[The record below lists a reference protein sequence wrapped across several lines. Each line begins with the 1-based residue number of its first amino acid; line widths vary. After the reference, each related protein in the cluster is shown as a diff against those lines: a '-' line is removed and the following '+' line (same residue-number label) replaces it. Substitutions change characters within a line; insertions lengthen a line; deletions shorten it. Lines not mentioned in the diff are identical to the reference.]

1 MAFETLLDPA
11 RAKNYVERGLWL
23 NRTLIDIFDE
33 HVANHPDK
41 LACVSR
47 SGRWTYR
54 EVAEK
59 VEVLAANL
67 ARLGI
72 GHGDVISV
80 QLPNRGEFL
89 LIHLAATR
97 IGAVTNGLLP
107 IYRSKDIS
115 YILGLARSK
124 VAIIPDTFRN
134 YDYPATYREVRSG
147 LPDLEH
153 IFVVG
158 ETCPDDMEA
167 FSELMDD
174 TGAPPVTPRKF
185 DGDDVTIM
193 IFTSG
198 TESSPKGV
206 MHSHNTLLY
215 GNLAGAQLMKL
226 GSDEVVWSVSPIVH
240 ATGIEWNLR
249 QAIVLGGTLVMQE
262 IWDPE
267 VALELIEREGITMT
281 CAATPF
287 ATMLLDA
294 PSLATRDTSS
304 FRVFLCGGA
313 AIPATLGAEVQD
325 KIGCNLIPC
334 WGMSEC
340 FAATMCS
347 VEDPD
352 DKRWG
357 SDGAAMPGAEVA
369 IFDEDRVTLLKPGEV
384 GEIGTRGPHV
394 CLGYF
399 RNPERNADT
408 FRDGWLFSNDLGV
421 MDEKGYLR
429 VVGRK
434 KDIINR
440 GGLKVSAREVEE
452 LIARHPAIQNI
463 ALVGVPDRRLG
474 EKSCAF
480 VVLRPGATLALE
492 ELTGFLDGL
501 GVARYKLP
509 EYLSV
514 VEELP
519 MTLTGKVQKF
529 RLKEEF
535 IAASGADRSLAS
547 SERAG

>member
-1 MAFETLLDPA
+1 MAFETLLDEA
-11 RAKNYVERGLWL
+11 RAQDYVARGLWL
-23 NRTLIDIFDE
+23 GRTLADIFDE
-33 HVANHPDK
+33 HVARRPDK
-41 LACVSR
+41 LMCVSR

-59 VEVLAANL
+59 VAVLAANF

-80 QLPNRGEFL
+80 QLPNWGEFL

-107 IYRSKDIS
+107 IYRAKDIA
-115 YILGLARSK
+115 YILDLARSK
-124 VAIIPDTFRN
+124 AVIIPNVFRG
-134 YDYPATYREVRSG
+134 YDYPATYRQLRGS

-158 ETCPDDMEA
+158 ETCPGDMEPFA
-167 FSELMDD
+167 DLMRD
-174 TGAPPVTPRKF
+174 TGAPPVSRRRF
-185 DGDDVTIM
+185 DGNDVTVM

-215 GNLAGAQLMKL
+215 GNLAGARLMQL
-226 GSDEVVWSVSPIVH
+226 GPDEVVWSVSPVVH

-249 QAIVLGGTLVMQE
+249 QAVVLGGSLVMQE

-287 ATMLLDA
+287 ATMLLESS
-294 PSLATRDTSS
+294 SLATRDTSS
-304 FRVFLCGGA
+304 FKVFLCGGA
-313 AIPATLGAEVQD
+313 AIPATLGAEVRE
-325 KIGCNLIPC
+325 KIGCNLVPC

-340 FAATMCS
+340 FAATMGS
-347 VEDPD
+347 VDDPD

-357 SDGAAMPGAEVA
+357 SDGAAMPGTEIA
-369 IFDEDRVTLLKPGEV
+369 IFDEDRVTQLKPGDV

-452 LIARHPAIQNI
+452 MIARHPSILRI
-463 ALVGVPDRRLG
+463 ALVGVPDKRLG

-480 VVLRPGATLALE
+480 VVLRPGKTLALE

-501 GVARYKLP
+501 GIARYKLP
-509 EYLSV
+509 EYLSIV
-514 VEELP
+514 DELP
-519 MTLTGKVQKF
+519 MTPTGKVQKF
-529 RLKEEF
+529 RLREDF
-535 IAASGADRSLAS
+535 VASQDLTRRSA
-547 SERAG
+547 